1 MFDDNQK
8 GLLRFL
14 IYPVQFDGNP
24 TDAVD
29 RVLKRTFKSKKN
41 SKNINSG
48 EYLAA
53 IEAGLRSDERL
64 SDLIPQKH
72 SESTIRAYLAE
83 CKRRLQNA
91 AEI

>member
-8 GLLRFL
+8 GLLRIL
-14 IYPVQFDGNP
+14 IYPVQFNENP

-29 RVLKRTFKSKKN
+29 RVFKMTFKS
-41 SKNINSG
+41 SKNITPG

-53 IEAGLRSDERL
+53 IEAGLQSDERL
-64 SDLIPQKH
+64 SDLIPQKN

-83 CKRRLQNA
+83 CKRRLQDA
-91 AEI
+91 